1 MLDPTRLRMLGELQ
15 KPDSAAGLAKR
26 FRLPRQRVNYHLREL
41 ERAGL
46 VRLVEERRKGNC
58 TERLV
63 QATARSY
70 LISPELLGSLAADP
84 DRVEDRLSSAYL
96 IAVAARAIRE
106 LAELRDRADRAGK
119 PIATLSLQTEVR
131 FASPADRNAF
141 AEDLANALAQ
151 LVREYHTPG
160 GDEAGRLHKFFVG
173 GYPAITK
180 PDTETTP
187 ETRPSG
193 SVPGETPFGDAA

>member
-1 MLDPTRLRMLGELQ
+1 MMLGELQ
-15 KPDSAAGLAKR
+15 QPDSAAGLAKR
-26 FRLPRQRVNYHLREL
+26 LSLPRQRVNYHLREL

-46 VRLVEERRKGNC
+46 VQLVEERRKGNC

-70 LISPELLGSLAADP
+70 LISPELLGSIGADP

-106 LAELRDRADRAGK
+106 VAEVRGRAERAGR

-131 FASPADRNAF
+131 FASADDRNAF
-141 AEDLANALAQ
+141 AEDVANAVAQ

-160 GDEAGRLHKFFVG
+160 DDEAGRLHKFFIG

-180 PDTETTP
+180 PDTP
-187 ETRPSG
+187 SGARPSER
-193 SVPGETPFGDAA
+193 SADDAPPGDAA